1 MTSMKTPPIKQ
12 RLDQWLW
19 HARFFKTRTLATTLC
34 KTRKI
39 RIDGRVV
46 SKAAATICPDQ
57 VLTFPK
63 EGEIRV
69 VKVLGLGNR
78 RGPASEAATL
88 YEDLTPPQNRLKK
101 RAGQRVAQRKAG
113 TGRPTKKDRRA
124 LVRLKSGK

>member
-1 MTSMKTPPIKQ
+1 MTSPPLKQ

-34 KTRKI
+34 KNRKI

-46 SKAAATICPDQ
+46 IKAAATISPDQ

-63 EGEIRV
+63 EGEIRIV
-69 VKVLGLGNR
+69 RVLGLSTR

-101 RAGQRVAQRKAG
+101 SAGLRVAQRKTG

-124 LVRLKSGK
+124 LMRLKSGK

>member
-1 MTSMKTPPIKQ
+1 MTSPPLKQ

-34 KTRKI
+34 KTRRI

-46 SKAAATICPDQ
+46 IKAAATISPDQ

-63 EGEIRV
+63 EGEIRI
-69 VKVLGLGNR
+69 VKVLGLSTR
-78 RGPASEAATL
+78 RGPAREAATL

-101 RAGQRVAQRKAG
+101 SAGLRVAQREAG

-124 LVRLKSGK
+124 LMRLKSGK